1 MRGVWSLKSASSVWE
16 KEKAGFLLGLPL
28 QVLPLH
34 HLTALGA
41 SVSVRSLLSA
51 TPTEDIQFDTG
62 SWPQGES
69 SIKSTKAIFKTT
81 SSFLTRGLRT
91 NHTHTHTHTH
101 TLLFHSPCRSAHI
114 SHCGH
119 PFCSLCEKNN
129 LFLTVSNQPRG
140 EPGGPRSNSRPKA
153 PTLAPPS

>member
-1 MRGVWSLKSASSVWE
+1 VRGVWSLKSASSVWE

-101 TLLFHSPCRSAHI
+101 THSCSTPPADQLTSPIVVTPSAHSVKKTI
-114 SHCGH
+114 CFSLSPTSPGVSQVDQGATADQRH
-119 PFCSLCEKNN
+119 P
-129 LFLTVSNQPRG
+129 R
-140 EPGGPRSNSRPKA
+140 
-153 PTLAPPS
+153 